1 MNKKQI
7 FSILKPTV
15 FFAFSVYL
23 IMSFVEI
30 DIDFKNW
37 SEQARVFFAV
47 FGLAIPFV
55 TCSIFIVAKDID
67 I

>member
-7 FSILKPTV
+7 FSILKTTV
-15 FFAFSVYL
+15 FFALSVYL

-30 DIDFKNW
+30 DIDFRNW
-37 SEQARVFFAV
+37 SEQTRVFFAV

-55 TCSIFIVAKDID
+55 ICSISIVAKDID